1 MNQLSKAEDS
11 FGRKAMFQRGLQ
23 AGFPIILG
31 YIPVAITFGVL
42 AAQGG
47 LSLIQ
52 LTMMSALVYAGAS
65 QFMGVNM
72 IVAGSAAVEIIVAT
86 FVLNFRHF
94 IMSLSFMNDVKETV
108 SMKSRI
114 GLSLGL
120 TDEAFA
126 VSSLNQ
132 DKAKGKYA
140 VYFYTAI
147 YLTGY
152 LTWVIT
158 SFLGGMLGEV
168 IPDQLSQSMGI
179 ALYALFIGLL
189 IPPVKKEIKY
199 GLIAIIAMLIN
210 TALTPFISS
219 GWAIVCGTLLGGFT
233 GVFLLKEK
241 T

>member
-1 MNQLSKAEDS
+1 
-11 FGRKAMFQRGLQ
+11 
-23 AGFPIILG
+23 GFPIILG

-47 LSLIQ
+47 LSLFD
-52 LTMMSALVYAGAS
+52 LTMMSALVFAGAS

-72 IVAGSAAVEIIVAT
+72 IVTGSTAVEIIVAT

-94 IMSLSFMNDVKETV
+94 IMSLSFMNDIRENVGIKG
-108 SMKSRI
+108 RI

-120 TDEAFA
+120 TDESFA
-126 VSSLNQ
+126 VASLNK
-132 DKAKGKYA
+132 DKAQGEHG

-152 LTWVIT
+152 LTWVFT
-158 SFLGGMLGEV
+158 SFLGGLLGEI
-168 IPDQLSQSMGI
+168 IPEQISQSMGV

-189 IPPVKKEIKY
+189 IPSVKKDIKY

-219 GWAIVCGTLLGGFT
+219 GWAIVFGTLLGGFT

-241 T
+241 K